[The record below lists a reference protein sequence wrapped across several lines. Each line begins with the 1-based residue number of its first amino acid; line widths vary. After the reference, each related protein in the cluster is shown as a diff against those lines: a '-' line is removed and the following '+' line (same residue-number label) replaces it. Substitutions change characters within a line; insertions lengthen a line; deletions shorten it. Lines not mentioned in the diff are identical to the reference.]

1 MTVPSPTCIHP
12 NPCSTQRFQGARAY
26 PLEAVLPAGGS
37 RAIKTV
43 SQICRLSAESRHTL
57 AVQNS
62 IECPAPARP
71 SDIPQNG
78 GRHVPNFVHRGPSS
92 GSHNP
97 CIARRRTYE
106 ALLHTTVLRHN
117 DSLNSCC
124 SWWHH
129 ACPARIDTPRTC
141 SSSRKPAHPH
151 EPSRV
156 QYPKAMYS
164 MPPHRGHAAVPHHEA
179 AGGAGTDGLCAITSL
194 P

>member
-1 MTVPSPTCIHP
+1 MAAEQSKQCARSVGYLQ
-12 NPCSTQRFQGARAY
+12 NPDMR
-26 PLEAVLPAGGS
+26 LPF
-37 RAIKTV
+37 KTA
-43 SQICRLSAESRHTL
+43 S
-57 AVQNS
+57 N
-62 IECPAPARP
+62 APRQLDHRT
-71 SDIPQNG
+71 SPQNG
-78 GRHVPNFVHRGPSS
+78 GRHVPNFVHSGPSS

-106 ALLHTTVLRHN
+106 APPHTTVLRHN